1 MESLLLSCRALSS
14 PTTCRFIPAH
24 SVPWFPLAEPD
35 VSAAPSLTSGWLLLD
50 PKRRRT
56 VSRATMDHMCSSDT
70 VPGLPPLIEE
80 RLAADDDP
88 ELWVEILRA
97 AAEDASVLRTRS
109 GSRLYAIVGRCSHWA
124 RPHQSRWT
132 AAGGLSLPLGYGD
145 GEGYVGGLPN
155 LDWNVTLEFD
165 PNQPGWVCPLQS
177 PTKRFRSVRLAIPSR
192 TARHLQAAVHAVWSP
207 ATLDAKQK
215 RTVYYGLRKSGDS
228 WKLVARSEG
237 GVKAKRRWAHWSAK
251 PSVKHMSVPHS
262 PEFRS

>member
-1 MESLLLSCRALSS
+1 
-14 PTTCRFIPAH
+14 
-24 SVPWFPLAEPD
+24 
-35 VSAAPSLTSGWLLLD
+35 
-50 PKRRRT
+50 
-56 VSRATMDHMCSSDT
+56 MDHMCSSGA
-70 VPGLPPLIEE
+70 VPGLPALVAE
-80 RLAADDDP
+80 RLDTDDDP

-97 AAEDASVLRTRS
+97 TAEDASVLRTRS

-132 AAGGLSLPLGYGD
+132 AAGGFSLPLGYGD

-155 LDWNVTLEFD
+155 LDWSVTLEFD
-165 PNQPGWVCPLQS
+165 PNHLGWVCPLQS